1 MSESRFLDVIRVWA
15 ALIWADGVI
24 AESEKLA
31 MERLIRTANL
41 SDEERATAQGWL
53 ENKVELGEGEL
64 NGLSEAS
71 RLGVYRAA
79 ARLAAVDQDVAE
91 AEKSFLVRLRSSLGI
106 SEATAKQIEA
116 EIPGHQA

>member
-24 AESEKLA
+24 AEPEKLA

-41 SDEERATAQGWL
+41 TEEERATARGWL
-53 ENKVELGEGEL
+53 ETKVELGSDEL
-64 NGLSEAS
+64 EGLSEAS

-79 ARLAAVDQDVAE
+79 ARLAAVDQDVDST
-91 AEKSFLVRLRSSLGI
+91 EKQFLARLRESLGI
-106 SEATAKQIEA
+106 SDDVAGRIEA
-116 EIPGHQA
+116 EIPGHK